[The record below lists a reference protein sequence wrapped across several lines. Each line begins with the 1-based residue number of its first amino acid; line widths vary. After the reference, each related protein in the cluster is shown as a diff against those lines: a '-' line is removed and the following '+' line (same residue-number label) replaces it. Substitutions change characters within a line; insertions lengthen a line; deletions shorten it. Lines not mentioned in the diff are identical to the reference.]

1 MGLRIPAG
9 RLRHLVPAVIL
20 FAGAALGSESAYR
33 DAHPLELQALRE
45 PAVVLSA
52 LPAAY
57 ASAERERDS
66 REIARLA
73 LAEANACR
81 VKADWFCQRRAGQR
95 AAEAAAAAGDAYLEV
110 RGLILLAR
118 GLASMSN
125 FNEANRILGQATD
138 ALGELDAPELHAD
151 VALANSTLSNYLGKH
166 VLAVDYARQGLLE
179 LPEGHSPPLRIRLL
193 RNLAN
198 SLTALRR
205 NEEAAAALG
214 EAESLIDSEADP
226 KLAGEIF
233 VGYGRLALANG
244 DLDLAQAMA
253 EKTGTQG
260 EILRNSLLRGLG
272 LELSGEVA
280 LRRGDLQRGEALL
293 LSASHAFRSLDQYR
307 DEYRVVLALA
317 GLAARTQS
325 DPALAAVL
333 HRLDALSRDV
343 AERERQQAADD
354 FEDRLRYLRQEV
366 ELAEATAQSNADRL
380 SAENANRTAYFSA
393 AIAVVSLIALLVMA
407 YLTVR
412 VRRSELRLAEVEQRR
427 LQAML
432 RVSHDLRNPIN
443 GILGLCAAL
452 RASGLPVDTRASID
466 AIASAAHGL
475 VSLAQDLLDSGQ
487 LEAGRLRLEVRPV
500 DLPLTLKNIGRQYET
515 RCRSAGLGFELALD
529 RRMPRR
535 TSVDPDRL
543 SQVLGNLLGNAL
555 KFTPTGGITLRTQV
569 LRQTE
574 QDATIE
580 FAVID
585 TGPGIGESERA
596 QLMQPFEKGSAGKQH
611 ASGAG
616 LGLAISASLLALM
629 GSRLELR
636 SKPGEGATFHFR
648 LDLPVLADT
657 PSFRGDDYPPLPN
670 SAVSAPLRVLVVDDD
685 ELNRQYHGLLLASL
699 ACEAVLAASAEQ
711 AMENARS
718 ELFDAALIDYDMGS
732 INGAELAAQLRELAD
747 ACGRPMRLVM
757 VSGHAPSRELGSAQ
771 VDGWLLKPLT
781 PQMLGEALKPSR
793 Q

>member
-1 MGLRIPAG
+1 MGLRILAG
-9 RLRHLVPAVIL
+9 RLRHLAPALVL
-20 FAGAALGSESAYR
+20 FAGAAFGSESAYR

-45 PAVVLSA
+45 PAAVLAA

-57 ASAERERDS
+57 ASAERDQDS

-95 AAEAAAAAGDAYLEV
+95 AAEAAAAANDAYLEV
-110 RGLILLAR
+110 RGLILLSR

-125 FNEANRILGQATD
+125 FNEANRILGRASA
-138 ALGELDAPELHAD
+138 ALGELDAPELRAD
-151 VALANSTLSNYLGKH
+151 IALANSTVSNYLGKY
-166 VLAVDYARQGLLE
+166 VLSVDYAAQGLRE
-179 LPEGHSPPLRIRLL
+179 LPQGHSIPLRIRLL

-198 SLTALRR
+198 SQIELRR
-205 NEEAAAALG
+205 NDEAAAALA
-214 EAESLIDSEADP
+214 EAAALVDSEADP

-233 VGYGRLALANG
+233 MGYGRLALANG
-244 DLDLAQAMA
+244 DLELAQAMA

-260 EILRNSLLRGLG
+260 EVLRNSLLRGLG

-280 LRRGDLQRGEALL
+280 LRRGDVRGAEELL

-317 GLAARTQS
+317 GLAARTQR
-325 DPALAAVL
+325 DPALVAVL

-366 ELAEATAQSNADRL
+366 ELAEANAQADSDRLRVENADRI
-380 SAENANRTAYFSA
+380 ANYSA
-393 AIAVVSLIALLVMA
+393 AIAAVSLIALLAMA

-487 LEAGRLRLEVRPV
+487 LEAGKLRLEVRPV

-515 RCRSAGLGFELALD
+515 RCRSAGLNFELALD

-535 TSVDPDRL
+535 TSLDPDRL

-585 TGPGIGESERA
+585 SGPGI
-596 QLMQPFEKGSAGKQH
+596 
-611 ASGAG
+611 AS
-616 LGLAISASLLALM
+616 
-629 GSRLELR
+629 
-636 SKPGEGATFHFR
+636 
-648 LDLPVLADT
+648 
-657 PSFRGDDYPPLPN
+657 PS
-670 SAVSAPLRVLVVDDD
+670 
-685 ELNRQYHGLLLASL
+685 
-699 ACEAVLAASAEQ
+699 
-711 AMENARS
+711 ARS
-718 ELFDAALIDYDMGS
+718 
-732 INGAELAAQLRELAD
+732 
-747 ACGRPMRLVM
+747 
-757 VSGHAPSRELGSAQ
+757 
-771 VDGWLLKPLT
+771 
-781 PQMLGEALKPSR
+781 
-793 Q
+793 